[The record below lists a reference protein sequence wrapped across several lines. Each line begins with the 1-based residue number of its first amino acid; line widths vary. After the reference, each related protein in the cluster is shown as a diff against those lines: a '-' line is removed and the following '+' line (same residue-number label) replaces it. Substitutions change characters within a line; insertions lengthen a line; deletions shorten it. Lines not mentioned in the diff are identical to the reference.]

1 MQRQELAFP
10 VMMALAKGPM
20 HENSLRFSLGEYG
33 MTAMMASDF
42 CRLLMEMVQHGI
54 LEAAIAGASD
64 MTFDDVELKDAQWG
78 KDLDKVE
85 FNRVYLYVRL
95 KQWN

>member
-1 MQRQELAFP
+1 MQRQELVLP
-10 VMMALAKGPM
+10 IMLALAQGPM

-33 MTAMMASDF
+33 AKAMMASDF
-42 CRLLMEMVQHGI
+42 CRFLMEMVQHGI

-64 MTFDDVELKDAQWG
+64 LTVDDVELEDAQWG
-78 KDLDKVE
+78 KGLDKVE